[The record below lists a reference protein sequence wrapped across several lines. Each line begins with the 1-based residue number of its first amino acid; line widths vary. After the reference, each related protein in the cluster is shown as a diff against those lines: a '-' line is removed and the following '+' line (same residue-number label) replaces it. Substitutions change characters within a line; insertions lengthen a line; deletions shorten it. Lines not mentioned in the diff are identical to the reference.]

1 MKQREININSND
13 NTLFVTEQCNNKCI
27 MCCQPPKTKND
38 IDSLFIQNVKRIV
51 SAPKKLECI
60 GITGGEPTLLG
71 DKLIELIKLIRFHL
85 PSTTIHLLT
94 NGRNLSDPIF
104 TEQLA
109 KAGEGM
115 IIWGIPLHS
124 DYEKDHDIIAGA
136 RGAYVETIHGLYN
149 LAMNGACIEL
159 RVVMNKLNFKRFLP
173 MAQFIQKNLSFVDWT
188 AFMGM
193 ERVGFADLKSENIW
207 IEPSAYISELRSAV
221 YHLDSCNEKVA
232 IYNVPLCLLPSD
244 LHRFAKKSISDWKNY
259 YPSDCDDCILKDKC
273 CGLFTTSSVKFEGIH
288 TIYGKV

>member
-27 MCCQPPKTKND
+27 MCCQPPQTKND
-38 IDSLFIQNVKRIV
+38 IDSLFTQNVKRII
-51 SAPKKLECI
+51 SAPKNIECI

-71 DKLIELIKLIRFHL
+71 DKLVELIKLIRLHL
-85 PSTTIHLLT
+85 PTTTIHLLT
-94 NGRNLSDPIF
+94 NGRNLSDSIF

-207 IEPSAYISELRSAV
+207 IEPSAYISELKSAV
-221 YHLDSCNEKVA
+221 HFLDSCNEKVA

-244 LHRFAKKSISDWKNY
+244 LHKFAQKSISDWKNY
-259 YPSDCDDCILKDKC
+259 YPSDCGDCILKNKC